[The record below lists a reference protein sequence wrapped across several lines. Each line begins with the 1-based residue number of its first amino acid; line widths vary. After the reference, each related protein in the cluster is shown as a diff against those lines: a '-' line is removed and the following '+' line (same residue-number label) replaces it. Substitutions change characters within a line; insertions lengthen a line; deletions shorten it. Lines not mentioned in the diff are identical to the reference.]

1 MTGADAIRAE
11 EGAVWELPEGS
22 RAYMLDMLSGGG
34 VRLHIEYIDALYR
47 ALYDL
52 AETPRTAFGDSGRNV
67 SGAALE
73 VEIQP
78 LVQKVQRRRR
88 VWDAVYRQRNS
99 MLLDLLERFGGEP
112 LGGVRRTQAVW
123 GSVLPNDRQAL
134 VLDEVQLVASQ
145 IHSRQTAMNLLGDVD
160 QERELALIQEEASM
174 GLGAQAQQQS
184 AANAVDATS
193 SGLAGRVASGA

>member
-1 MTGADAIRAE
+1 
-11 EGAVWELPEGS
+11 
-22 RAYMLDMLSGGG
+22 MLSGGG
-34 VRLHIEYIDALYR
+34 VRLHMEYLDALYR

-88 VWDAVYRQRNS
+88 VWDAVYRQRNA
-99 MLLDLLERFGGEP
+99 MILDLLERFGGEP
-112 LGGVRRTQAVW
+112 IGGVRRTETVW

-145 IHSRQTAMNLLGDVD
+145 IHSRQTAMEILGDVD
-160 QERELALIQEEASM
+160 QDRELELIKQETAM
-174 GLGAQAQQQS
+174 GLGAQPQQQAATNAIDSTS
-184 AANAVDATS
+184 AGLSARVS
-193 SGLAGRVASGA
+193 SGA